1 MTAEQ
6 LTLKWEHRPALGV
19 DDFLI
24 SPCNE
29 QAVTKIDAFP
39 DWTSPALVIVGAQGC
54 GKTHLIKVFQSMHG
68 GTVQEPNDLGVDTV
82 GGLPETTAFLIQ
94 DASKWIGN
102 REREETLFHV
112 YNRCFSSGEKLLIS
126 ARTFPS
132 QWDFKIAD
140 LASRIKAAEVAEIG
154 PPDDALLMAVL
165 AKLFAD
171 RQVRVAPGVFEYV
184 IPRIERTF
192 ASIQAFVAAADNKA
206 LKDKRQITIPLV
218 RDVLATTDQ
227 ASLSST

>member
-6 LTLKWEHRPALGV
+6 LTLTWEHRPALGV

-29 QAVTKIDAFP
+29 QAVAKIDTFP
-39 DWTSPALVIVGAQGC
+39 EWASPSLVIVGEQGC

-68 GTVQEPNDLGVDTV
+68 GVLIDPSSLSVDAI
-82 GGLPETTAFLIQ
+82 GGLPETPAFLIE
-94 DASKWIGN
+94 DASHWIGS
-102 REREETLFHV
+102 RDQEEVLFHI
-112 YNRCFSSGEKLLIS
+112 YNRCFSSGEKLLLS

-132 QWDFKIAD
+132 HWDFKIAD
-140 LASRIKAAEVAEIG
+140 LSSRLKAAEIAEIG
-154 PPDDALLMAVL
+154 PPDDALLMAVM

-192 ASIQAFVAAADNKA
+192 AAIQAFVTETDDKA

-218 RDVLATTDQ
+218 RHVLTAGN
-227 ASLSST
+227 